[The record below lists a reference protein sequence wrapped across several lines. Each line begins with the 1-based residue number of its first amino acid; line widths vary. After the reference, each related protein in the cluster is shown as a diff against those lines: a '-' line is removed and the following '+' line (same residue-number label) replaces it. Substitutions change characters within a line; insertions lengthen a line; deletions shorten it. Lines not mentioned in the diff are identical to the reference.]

1 MAGIEDP
8 DGKPVSCL
16 EGGDGVVSGG
26 DGDGCD
32 DLFGGGPGGK
42 GGGDPGGRGG
52 WKGTSGTVGSF
63 GSVCHCGLS
72 ACGETLCC
80 VGIIGRG
87 S

>member
-1 MAGIEDP
+1 MAGFEDP

-16 EGGDGVVSGG
+16 EGGDGVVSG
-26 DGDGCD
+26 GDGCD

-63 GSVCHCGLS
+63 GSVRCSGLS